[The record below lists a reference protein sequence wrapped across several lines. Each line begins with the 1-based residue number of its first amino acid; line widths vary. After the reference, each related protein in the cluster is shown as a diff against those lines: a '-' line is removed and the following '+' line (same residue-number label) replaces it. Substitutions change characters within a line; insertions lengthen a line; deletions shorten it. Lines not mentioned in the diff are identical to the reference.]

1 MSLLMKALEKAAKDR
16 SEARSEPAV
25 APAAV
30 APAAVA
36 KSELSLEPIPT
47 GAPAAPAPRPETAI
61 RPAAAPLRTGSPLPA
76 AAPAAAP
83 ARDPAQAQAGRVTQA
98 QAVSRPAFGIAIA
111 YLHAHPIVVFGA
123 LAGVA
128 AIGFGIYVY
137 LQISHPGLFRP
148 APKAPVQPLVQAPAA
163 PVRTTVT
170 PPAGLIPSAPLLKEA
185 AGAAPAAAGA
195 VRARPQP
202 AARATT
208 PDEAP
213 RSTVSVSQSSPELVL
228 NPLHAQ
234 AYAALQA
241 GRAEEAQSLYGQLLG
256 AEPKNVDALL
266 GLAAIAAQQGNSDE
280 AVRRYLQI
288 LELEPRHALAQSGLI
303 ALLGRADPLAAESK
317 LRQLIAREPSAHLYF
332 TLGNLYADQSQWSA
346 AQQSYF
352 QAHHLEPANPD
363 YAYNL
368 AVALEHV
375 NQSKLA
381 LGFYRRAVQLAA
393 TRGRVNF
400 NLPQAQQRVAKLAAQ
415 VE

>member
-1 MSLLMKALEKAAKDR
+1 MKALEKAAKDR
-16 SEARSEPAV
+16 SETRSEPAV

-30 APAAVA
+30 TPAVVA

-47 GAPAAPAPRPETAI
+47 GAPATPAPRPETAI
-61 RPAAAPLRTGSPLPA
+61 RPAAGPLRTGSPLPA

-83 ARDPAQAQAGRVTQA
+83 ARDAAQAQAGRVTQA
-98 QAVSRPAFGIAIA
+98 QAVSRPAFGVAVA
-111 YLHAHPIVVFGA
+111 YLHAHPIVAFGA

-128 AIGFGIYVY
+128 AISFGIYVY
-137 LQISHPGLFRP
+137 LQISHPGLFVSRP
-148 APKAPVQPLVQAPAA
+148 ASKAPVQPLVQAPVA
-163 PVRTTVT
+163 PAPTSVA
-170 PPAGLIPSAPLLKEA
+170 PPAGLIPSGRLLKEA
-185 AGAAPAAAGA
+185 TGGAPAAAGP
-195 VRARPQP
+195 VRTRPQP
-202 AARATT
+202 AAPAGRL
-208 PDEAP
+208 DEGP
-213 RSTVSVSQSSPELVL
+213 RNTISVSKVTSEPVL

-234 AYAALQA
+234 AYAALHA
-241 GRAEEAQSLYGQLLG
+241 GQAEEAQRLYGQLLG
-256 AEPKNVDALL
+256 AEPKNIDALL
-266 GLAAIAAQQGNSDE
+266 GLAAISAQQGNSEE

-317 LRQLIAREPSAHLYF
+317 LRQLIAREPTAHLYF

-346 AQQSYF
+346 AQQAYF
-352 QAHHLEPANPD
+352 QSHHLEPVNPD
-363 YAYNL
+363 YAFNL

-375 NQSKLA
+375 NQPKLA

>member
-1 MSLLMKALEKAAKDR
+1 MKALEKAAKDR

-30 APAAVA
+30 APAALA

-47 GAPAAPAPRPETAI
+47 GAPTAPAPRPEPAI
-61 RPAAAPLRTGSPLPA
+61 RPAAAPPRTGSPLPA

-98 QAVSRPAFGIAIA
+98 QAVSRPAFGVAIA

-148 APKAPVQPLVQAPAA
+148 APKAPVQQLIQAPAA
-163 PVRTTVT
+163 PVPATVRQ
-170 PPAGLIPSAPLLKEA
+170 PAGLIPSAPLLKEA

-195 VRARPQP
+195 VRAKPKP
-202 AARATT
+202 AARTAT

-213 RSTVSVSQSSPELVL
+213 RNTVSVSQASPEPVL
-228 NPLHAQ
+228 NPVHAQ
-234 AYAALQA
+234 AYAALNA
-241 GRAEEAQSLYGQLLG
+241 GRSEEAQRLYGQLLS